1 MATKTLIGA
10 DVRRREDPAL
20 VQGAGRFVDALAPRA
35 PRVHA
40 QFPDNVALTWG
51 WSEGDVDGAFARA
64 HTVVRLRVKNQRLA
78 GVALEPRGCVA
89 EFRGGMLTVW
99 AGTQTPHRL
108 RSGLAQILRLS
119 ESAVRVIAPDVG
131 GGFGCKISFYADEA
145 LCAWAAMR
153 TGRPVK
159 LVLTRRED
167 FLATTQGRGQ
177 INDVEAA
184 VARDGTVLALRAR
197 TVADLGAYLEILT
210 PYAGMLTGRLLTG
223 PYRIPAARYE
233 LTSVFTNAMAT
244 APYRGAGRPE
254 ATYLLERTMDAI
266 ARSCGLDPAEVR
278 RRNLIRPEEFPYR
291 APSGPVSA

>member
-1 MATKTLIGA
+1 
-10 DVRRREDPAL
+10 
-20 VQGAGRFVDALAPRA
+20 
-35 PRVHA
+35 
-40 QFPDNVALTWG
+40 
-51 WSEGDVDGAFARA
+51 
-64 HTVVRLRVKNQRLA
+64 
-78 GVALEPRGCVA
+78 
-89 EFRGGMLTVW
+89 
-99 AGTQTPHRL
+99 
-108 RSGLAQILRLS
+108 
-119 ESAVRVIAPDVG
+119 
-131 GGFGCKISFYADEA
+131 
-145 LCAWAAMR
+145 
-153 TGRPVK
+153 
-159 LVLTRRED
+159 ED

-291 APSGPVSA
+291 APSGLVYDSGQYEAALDRALAMGDYKRLRDLQRPPRARRRAPPRDRLLDLHGDRGRRPVQDHTHPRLGKRHRAGRDVGQDHRAHGHEPAWPGARNGLCPDRRRPPGGCDGRCRGPPRRYRHRRRGRRDVRQPFHRRRRACPRRVGGQGARQGAADRGRAPRGRR